1 MERISCMVVEDE
13 PLAAE
18 ILTDYISQVPFLELK
33 KTCSDALYALEVLQ
47 QQRIDLLFLDIH
59 LPRLK
64 GLDFIRTLKNPPR
77 IILTTAY
84 REYALDGYELNVM
97 DYLLKPIHFNR
108 FLMAVNKIKDFNLN
122 QATAIASPPAS
133 NERAH
138 LLINVNK
145 KRIRV
150 FFDEILYIESR
161 KEYIN
166 IVTPSKTYLTKYQIS
181 EMEELLD
188 RKKFIRIHR
197 SFVIAREK
205 LSAFSAG
212 EVEINGQVIPIGRS
226 YKELVLSILSQPL

>member
-1 MERISCMVVEDE
+1 MIVEDE

-18 ILTDYISQVPFLELK
+18 ILTDYISQVPFLDLK

-108 FLMAVNKIKDFNLN
+108 FLMAVNKIKESSL
-122 QATAIASPPAS
+122 ASAAAS
-133 NERAH
+133 VSTPVPNERPH

-166 IVTPSKTYLTKYQIS
+166 IVTQSKSYLTKYQIS
-181 EMEELLD
+181 EIEELLD

-197 SFVIAREK
+197 SFVVAREK